1 VIHIAQLAQP
11 SSLPNFIKM
20 PSSTTVTKRAA
31 FLEGVKHH
39 RSRRQQEQTE
49 VTGDTSSSGSTTDTT
64 AESAPT
70 IVEHRGYPITYTCDG
85 PDDGEGDTD
94 TTTTNTNTKTLQ
106 FYFDYEFVM
115 KDPRESLVEVFYE
128 DLPVLEFG
136 ILWSAAQAVGLTT
149 CNLEDQDI
157 GQWRP
162 IGADDANGDG
172 RRLQGSR
179 SMIEESHV
187 VSLSS
192 IRTDVIDPTT
202 GTLRTDRLISGWLLL
217 YIMLCCIDD

>member
-1 VIHIAQLAQP
+1 
-11 SSLPNFIKM
+11 M

-31 FLEGVKHH
+31 FLEGVRHR

-49 VTGDTSSSGSTTDTT
+49 VSGDTGSSSSTTDTT
-64 AESAPT
+64 AENSPI
-70 IVEHRGYPITYTCDG
+70 IVEHRGYPITYTCNGSDN
-85 PDDGEGDTD
+85 GEGDTD
-94 TTTTNTNTKTLQ
+94 TTTSTNTKTLQ
-106 FYFDYEFVM
+106 FHFDYEFVM

-136 ILWSAAQAVGLTT
+136 ILWSAAQAVGLNT

-192 IRTDVIDPTT
+192 MRTDVIDPTT
-202 GTLRTDRLISGWLLL
+202 GTLYTDRLTNG
-217 YIMLCCIDD
+217 